1 MATRLKKIVNHQLRG
16 VSTKYLQN
24 YSNWF
29 GQIEDIKN
37 DPKGIQNLK
46 KTLMQRKE
54 AWDTFTNTEND
65 YKDFIKTYSERTYRC
80 PTKKSWKTI
89 ISDHSL

>member
-29 GQIEDIKN
+29 GQIEEIKHK
-37 DPKGIQNLK
+37 PKEILNIK
-46 KTLMQRKE
+46 KTLLKSKDVWDKFASTEKE
-54 AWDTFTNTEND
+54 
-65 YKDFIKTYSERTYRC
+65 YKDFIENYSERTYRC
-80 PTKKSWKTI
+80 PTKRTWKTN
-89 ISDHSL
+89 ISNLNI